1 MKATRSALVVGLFLL
16 LSVAGLHAAA
26 VTGSARE
33 VGTNIVHPNGNVY
46 DQVLLTGSAAT
57 VEADPGQ
64 VTRVSLIDLN
74 DDIIQIELGGKGRL
88 TIALDNASGPAA
100 PAKYNQPGVEY
111 MRGHA
116 SLTIAGC
123 DATTNISVFSV
134 GRCNAVNQSLFPAG
148 VTYDGIADLARLT
161 IVTDPSNPGGIST
174 FGGIRMG
181 NAQFYESRGTTGIV
195 ANNVNVQ
202 GPVIIGDVSALLDA
216 TPMLIFGV
224 GSQFATLTVAGG
236 DLFQQNGRAI
246 VISGFQGFNMTGG
259 ATSDCGTLTVQP
271 NRGTF
276 VAATGT
282 P

>member
-1 MKATRSALVVGLFLL
+1 MTWAVSASSGT
-16 LSVAGLHAAA
+16 AWAAA
-26 VTGSARE
+26 VTGAAWE
-33 VGTNIVHPNGNVY
+33 VGTNITHPNGNVY
-46 DQVLLTGSAAT
+46 DQVLLTGVAAT
-57 VEADPGQ
+57 VEADQSQ
-64 VTRVSLIDLN
+64 VTRVSFIDFN
-74 DDIIQIELGGKGRL
+74 DDIVQVEFSGRGRL
-88 TIALDNASGPAA
+88 TISLDNATGPAA
-100 PAKYNQPGVEY
+100 PAKYHQPDVHY

-116 SLTIAGC
+116 TLTIAGS
-123 DATTNISVFSV
+123 DATTHVSVFSV
-134 GRCNAVNQSLFPAG
+134 GRCTALNQALFPAG
-148 VTYDGIADLARLT
+148 VTYDGLADIARLT
-161 IVTDPSNPGGIST
+161 IVSDPSNPGGLST
-174 FGGIRMG
+174 FGGIRVG

-216 TPMLIFGV
+216 TPMLVFGV

-246 VISGFQGFNMTGG
+246 VISGFQAFNMTSG

-276 VAATGT
+276 VSAAGT